1 MMNRRIPSIAR
12 LLALV
17 VSVLPV
23 AVSAQQTSGIEE
35 ERMAALAARNERQWQ
50 GPRNKVTVAFR
61 ILDTGGTVNFNN
73 LGSIPAGIVPP
84 ISAGNVDRVYDNGTV
99 HSDGLRSDEVNAS
112 GGQTSTP
119 GGRYATY
126 TTINDGTKLQTGDYV
141 SYTPGQTRE
150 WQAYHQSQ
158 FDAMAGYVGFT
169 NYSTTSEG
177 GSIMDESGPAG
188 GVEVQFERNFGRIGR
203 RVTWG
208 FIGALTLNSINSKA
222 AGSIAATLNTHTDF
236 YKIRDGYVAPAA
248 PYGGPSFNALTDS
261 DGNVVNPI
269 GYETTVPISQ
279 IPDAT
284 KTSETSVAGG
294 ATVNGRWQVKG
305 AYFMV
310 KLGPSFHAQFNDQFG
325 MSGSIGFAGGYAGT
339 QFSVAESFTV
349 PEIGVGQEPGGGG
362 IDAST
367 ATEFLTGYYA
377 DLTFEWAANQST
389 GLFGGITAQQ
399 LSAYDQK
406 VADRV
411 ARVDL
416 GTAIGIR
423 GGVSIRF

>member
-1 MMNRRIPSIAR
+1 MNRRIPSHAL

-17 VSVLPV
+17 VSVFPV

-50 GPRNKVTVAFR
+50 GPRNKVSVSFH
-61 ILDTGGTVNFNN
+61 ILDSGGTVNFNN
-73 LGSIPAGIVPP
+73 LGTIPAGIVPP

-99 HSDGLRSDEVNAS
+99 HSDGLRPNEVNAA

-126 TTINDGTKLQTGDYV
+126 TTINDGTQVQSGDYL
-141 SYTPGQTRE
+141 SYTPGETRE

-158 FDAMAGYVGFT
+158 FDAMSGYVGFT

-177 GSIMDESGPAG
+177 GSVMDESGPAG
-188 GVEVQFERNFGRIGR
+188 GVEVQFERNIGRIGR

-208 FIGALTLNSINSKA
+208 FVGALSLNSINSKA
-222 AGSIAATLNTHTDF
+222 AGAIAATLNTHTDF
-236 YKIRDGYVAPAA
+236 YKIRDGYVAPSA
-248 PYGGPSFNALTDS
+248 PYGGPSYNGLVDS
-261 DGNVVNPI
+261 DGNVVNQF
-269 GYETTVPISQ
+269 GFETTVPISQ
-279 IPDAT
+279 IPDAS
-284 KTSETSVAGG
+284 KTSDTSVAGG
-294 ATVNGRWQVKG
+294 ATVNGQWQVKG
-305 AYFMV
+305 AYFMFKV
-310 KLGPSFHAQFNDQFG
+310 GPSFHAQFNDSFG
-325 MSGSIGFAGGYAGT
+325 VSGSVGFAGGYAGT
-339 QFSVAESFTV
+339 QFSVTEAFVV

-362 IDAST
+362 IDSST

-406 VADRV
+406 VADRI
-411 ARVDL
+411 AHVDL